1 MRRRAVVVA
10 LGSSVLGWALTV
22 RAQQNERVRRIGF
35 LLGATEENDA
45 ESHARVAAFRQGL
58 ESLGWIEGRNIRI
71 DYRFAGGDA
80 DRIHAY
86 VSDLV
91 NSAPDLIV
99 ANTSPVLAVLKQM
112 TSTIPIVF
120 AVVNDPV
127 GQGLVASLA
136 RPGGNITG
144 FTLLEFEVVGKWMEL
159 LKEIAPQVKR
169 ATLLFN
175 PVTAPYYAN
184 WLRQLIATSN
194 KLATELTSAPVQNM
208 AEVETALA
216 AVAGDPGGGLII
228 AADPFMVANRGPIA
242 GLVEH
247 YRLPSIAAARLYP
260 VEGALMSYGPDTADI
275 FRRSA
280 AYVDRIL
287 KGEKPADLP
296 VQAPDKFEFVINLK
310 TAKALGLDVPATLLA
325 QAHEVIE

>member
-1 MRRRAVVVA
+1 MKRRAFIVG
-10 LGSSVLGWALTV
+10 LGGGVLGYAV
-22 RAQQNERVRRIGF
+22 AARAQQSERVRRIGF

-45 ESHARVAAFRQGL
+45 ESQARVAAFRQGL

-71 DYRFAGGDA
+71 DYRFAAGDA

-86 VSDLV
+86 VSELV
-91 NSAPDLIV
+91 NSTPDLIV

-127 GQGLVASLA
+127 GQGLVASLGH
-136 RPGGNITG
+136 PGGNITG

-216 AVAGDPGGGLII
+216 AVARDPGGGLII
-228 AADPFMVANRGPIA
+228 AADAFMAANRGPIT
-242 GLVEH
+242 GLLEH

-260 VEGALMSYGPDTADI
+260 VEGGLMSYGPDTADI

-287 KGEKPADLP
+287 KGEMPADLP